1 MTDSTENLVS
11 SSSVAL
17 DSVVQLI
24 DSLMTSSAQGAFV
37 NGFGLITLAM
47 LGLLGV
53 LVAIHLV
60 NRGAGR

>member
-1 MTDSTENLVS
+1 MTDSTESLVS

>member
-11 SSSVAL
+11 SSSVAF